1 MSTESPVHHEWI
13 PRPADP
19 PRLARAAT
27 LGMLGRPFWI
37 VLVTFCIGYV
47 GSSSAMG
54 LLDFP
59 HLAILLVPIAAALL
73 IYLVT
78 LFNLR
83 RSLQPGT
90 RWTSTLGPQ
99 SLTVSSPTG
108 QSTLN
113 YNQITG
119 IRRRGPY
126 VSISTRSAGR
136 IAYIGELFPPDAIEF
151 VHSRVT
157 HDR

>member
-1 MSTESPVHHEWI
+1 
-13 PRPADP
+13 
-19 PRLARAAT
+19 
-27 LGMLGRPFWI
+27 MLGRPFWI
-37 VLVTFCIGYV
+37 VLTVFCIGYV
-47 GSSSAMG
+47 GSSAAMG

-73 IYLVT
+73 VYLLT

-83 RSLQPGT
+83 RSLQSGT
-90 RWTSTLGPQ
+90 RWTSTFGPQ
-99 SLTVSSPTG
+99 SLTVSSSAG

-136 IAYIGELFPPDAIEF
+136 ITYIGELFPPAAIEF
-151 VHSRVT
+151 VRSRVT
-157 HDR
+157 PSR